1 MKKKVPESV
10 RKERGLRV
18 REVRQALQ
26 KNQVEMSKILE
37 YSHPSA
43 YNQIELGVNN
53 VSPRVLAI
61 LKHRFSVNSDYILE
75 GAGKMFITGDKS
87 DEMLAIENRRLR
99 EEVAELR
106 EIIRALLKK
115 EKD

>member
-18 REVRQALQ
+18 REVRQALN
-26 KNQVEMSKILE
+26 KKQVQMSEILE

-75 GAGKMFITGDKS
+75 GTGKMFISGDKS
-87 DEMLAIENRRLR
+87 DEMLAIENKRLR
-99 EEVAELR
+99 EELAEQKA
-106 EIIRALLKK
+106 IIRALLR
-115 EKD
+115 KDTN